1 MVIVEVYITEN
12 VRKRTKK
19 KLSSHD
25 WVDVMKHDSNPTQT
39 WTRTKIKANR
49 AIDHLILLANKL
61 PEEKQGEIFDETKVF
76 RLIKSILFQN
86 WENWKPTPDDFQADL
101 EFETRPK
108 FHGRNTNLAK
118 TLVRIGTD

>member
-1 MVIVEVYITEN
+1 MLGKPLV
-12 VRKRTKK
+12 KR
-19 KLSSHD
+19 LSSRN
-25 WVDVMKHDSNPTQT
+25 WVDAMKHDSNPTQT
-39 WTRTKIKANR
+39 WIRTKIKANR
-49 AIDHLILLANKL
+49 AINDLILLANKL

-108 FHGRNTNLAK
+108 FHGRKTNLAK
-118 TLVRIGTD
+118 TLVKLGY